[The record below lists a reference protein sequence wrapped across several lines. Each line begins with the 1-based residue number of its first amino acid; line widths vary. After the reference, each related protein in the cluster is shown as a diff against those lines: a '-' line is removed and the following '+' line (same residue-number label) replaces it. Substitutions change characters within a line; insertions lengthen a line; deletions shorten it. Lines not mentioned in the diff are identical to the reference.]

1 MGLDALLDAL
11 PIIEDTSAPLLVRE
25 RAEITFRSGKKTLA
39 YVVGNTD
46 GGKLIYD
53 CDAFKIAGKWYI
65 EARHQV
71 HIARTEIVTYIPLR
85 PLLMMVPVRK

>member
-1 MGLDALLDAL
+1 M
-11 PIIEDTSAPLLVRE
+11 
-25 RAEITFRSGKKTLA
+25 
-39 YVVGNTD
+39 GNTD

-53 CDAFKIAGKWYI
+53 CDAIKIAGKWYI